1 MCAWK
6 ECVFCTH
13 FVEYS
18 ISVSYIMLVDSAV
31 KVFCILVDF
40 LYKLFYQL
48 LKEEYWNRQ
57 LTAELTISPL
67 NFQFFLNFGSL
78 IGVYTSII
86 IISSWC
92 THAFMIMK
100 CPSLSPVTFLA
111 LKSALFDINIS
122 IPALLWWLFVWHII
136 VNPILN
142 CVFVSNV
149 CLLDIAYRWG
159 FLFNVV
165 WISLPFE

>member
-1 MCAWK
+1 M
-6 ECVFCTH
+6 
-13 FVEYS
+13 EYS

-122 IPALLWWLFVWHII
+122 IPALLW
-136 VNPILN
+136 
-142 CVFVSNV
+142 
-149 CLLDIAYRWG
+149 
-159 FLFNVV
+159 
-165 WISLPFE
+165 